1 MFTKSE
7 IKENLLG
14 CFEIAIFM
22 RRGVVRFR
30 DTKVTAVKS
39 LVIPLVLTPIVVIL
53 MVMVSQDFA
62 TEVLIPLHVG
72 RIILTMMITWAI
84 VYLLSKHFNRDQY
97 FWRFVTISCWVD
109 IIGFLLLLPIVIG
122 VMTGYEFSVFESY
135 ALFSG
140 IVGYVYAA
148 FIATHVLK
156 LPWELGGFVAIVS
169 MGVSEN
175 MIDFTVY
182 LRDSFAYSV

>member
-7 IKENLLG
+7 FKQNLLG

-22 RRGVVRFR
+22 SKGIERF
-30 DTKVTAVKS
+30 DETKVTAVKS
-39 LVIPLVLTPIVVIL
+39 LLVPLILTPIVVIL
-53 MVMVSQDFA
+53 MVMVFSDFA

-72 RIILTMMITWAI
+72 RIILTMVITWAI

-97 FWRFVTISCWVD
+97 FWRFVTVSCWAD

-122 VMTGYEFSVFESY
+122 VLSGYEFAVFESY
-135 ALFSG
+135 ALFIG

-156 LPWELGGFVAIVS
+156 LPWELGGFVAIVG

-175 MIDFTVY
+175 MLDFTVY

>member
-7 IKENLLG
+7 IKKNLLG
-14 CFEIAIFM
+14 CFEIALFM
-22 RRGVVRFR
+22 SKGIERF
-30 DTKVTAVKS
+30 DETKIAAVKS
-39 LVIPLVLTPIVVIL
+39 LVVPLVLTPIIVIL
-53 MVMVSQDFA
+53 MVMVSSDFA

-72 RIILTMMITWAI
+72 RIILTMVITWAI

-97 FWRFVTISCWVD
+97 FWRFVTVSCWTN
-109 IIGFLLLLPIVIG
+109 IIGFLLLLPIAIG
-122 VMTGYEFSVFESY
+122 VLSGYAFAVFEPY
-135 ALFSG
+135 ALFSS

-148 FIATHVLK
+148 FIATYVLK
-156 LPWELGGFVAIVS
+156 CPWELGGFVAIVG

-175 MIDFTVY
+175 MIDFTAY